1 MNSEKATREKR
12 KKKSYLPTQV
22 KNKMMITMR
31 MINGMM
37 MNGYTLA
44 SAQFSLAAM
53 EGEKKEK
60 KRDKMKRFQQ
70 K

>member
-1 MNSEKATREKR
+1 MISEKVIREKR

-44 SAQFSLAAM
+44 SAQFSFAVM
-53 EGEKKEK
+53 EGKKK
-60 KRDKMKRFQQ
+60 DKMKHFQQ